1 MRIALDA
8 MGGDLA
14 PGVTVA
20 GALEAA
26 ERGQRVLLVGD
37 EAAIRE
43 ELAEHQVGLPRG
55 VQIRHASEVVEM
67 DDAPR
72 SALRRKKDSSL
83 RLAFDL
89 VRAGQADGVV
99 TMGNSGAALAMG
111 MFVSGRLDGVLRPAI
126 AALVPQRDD
135 PVVLLDVGANTECRP
150 ANLYQFA
157 IMGTALAEAAFGLE
171 EPTVGVL
178 SNGEEEDKGTDLT
191 RLSAALMAQD
201 PRLRFVGYVEPGDL
215 LEGRAH
221 VVVTDGWTGNIA
233 LKTAEGVVAHTVGLV
248 REAANSSL
256 LGRAGA
262 ALFRPALRRALAH
275 LDHAEYGGGL
285 LLGIDACAVIG
296 HGRSDARAVANALA
310 FADRLAGER
319 LLQRMRQRLEAGL
332 VRTGRGDGDG

>member
-1 MRIALDA
+1 
-8 MGGDLA
+8 MGGDHA

-37 EAAIRE
+37 EAVIRE
-43 ELAEHQVGLPRG
+43 ELAEHHGGLPRG
-55 VQIRHASEVVEM
+55 LQIRHASEVVEM

-111 MFVSGRLDGVLRPAI
+111 MFVGRRMEGVLRPAI
-126 AALVPQRDD
+126 AALVPQRDR

-150 ANLYQFA
+150 ANLYQFG
-157 IMGTALAEAAFGLE
+157 IMGAALAEAAFGVT
-171 EPTVGVL
+171 EPTVALL
-178 SNGEEEDKGTDLT
+178 SNGEEEEKGTDLT
-191 RLSAALMAQD
+191 RLSAELMGRD
-201 PRLRFVGYVEPGDL
+201 PALRFVGYVEPGDL
-215 LEGRAH
+215 LAGKAH

-233 LKTAEGVVAHTVGLV
+233 LKTAEGIVAHTVGLV
-248 REAANSSL
+248 REAASPSL

-262 ALFRPALRRALAH
+262 ALFRPALRQALAH
-275 LDHAEYGGGL
+275 LDQSEYGGGL
-285 LLGIDACAVIG
+285 LLGIDALAVIG
-296 HGRSDARAVANALA
+296 HGSADARAVSNALA
-310 FADRLAGER
+310 FADRLASER
-319 LLQRMRQRLEAGL
+319 LLQRTRDRLAGGL
-332 VRTGRGDGDG
+332 IRPAADG